1 MRTRALSAGLV
12 VFSLI
17 WGTVPQ
23 AFAVTDE
30 ERSAARAAAGQGAD
44 AFDAA
49 KWQEAVDL
57 FSRAEALVHSPIH
70 LLFIGRAQTKLGH
83 WVKAYEAFNRI
94 KRDGAPADAPP
105 AVKKAVEDGT
115 AELAQLEPQLP
126 YVAVSVK
133 NPSGQVEVK
142 MDGAVVPPALLGLMH
157 PVDPGQHQFQASN
170 GQSSSE
176 VVTTDVKPTTRHNVE
191 LVLGAAN
198 APIPAVAT
206 TPEQTPVAPPPTSDG
221 SGKTNG
227 LRIGSYAAFGVGA
240 AGLAVGTVFL
250 VQYLGT
256 KDDADKICPTS
267 TCPPE
272 KQAEQKS
279 KDSDAASQ
287 GTLAV
292 VGYAVGGVGIAAG
305 VTLFILS
312 SGSKKSAALEPGIRP
327 YIGYQTAGVVG
338 RF

>member
-1 MRTRALSAGLV
+1 MRSRAFSAGLL
-12 VFSLI
+12 VFSLM
-17 WGTVPQ
+17 WGAAPH

-30 ERSAARAAAGQGAD
+30 ERAAARAAAGQGAD

-57 FSRAEALVHSPIH
+57 FSRAETLVHSPIH
-70 LLFIGRAQTKLGH
+70 LLFIGRAQLKLGR
-83 WVKAYEAFNRI
+83 WVQAYEAFNRI
-94 KRDGAPADAPP
+94 KREGVPAGAPL
-105 AVKKAVEDGT
+105 AVKKAVEEGS

-133 NPSGQVEVK
+133 NPSGEVEVR
-142 MDGAVVPPALLGLMH
+142 MDGTVVPPALLGLMR

-170 GQSSSE
+170 GQASSE
-176 VVTTDVKPTTRHNVE
+176 VVTAEIKPATRQTVE
-191 LVLGAAN
+191 LELGAAS
-198 APIPAVAT
+198 APIPAVAA
-206 TPEQTPVAPPPTSDG
+206 TPEPSFAPPPPASDE
-221 SGKTNG
+221 SGTKSG

-250 VQYLGT
+250 LKHLGT
-256 KDDADKICPTS
+256 KDDADKICPTRS
-267 TCPPE
+267 CPVE
-272 KQAEQKS
+272 KQSEQKA

-292 VGYAVGGVGIAAG
+292 IGYAVGGAGIAAG
-305 VTLFILS
+305 VTLLILS
-312 SGSKKSAALEPGIRP
+312 SGSNESADHQPGIRP

>member
-1 MRTRALSAGLV
+1 MRSRAVSAGLL

-17 WGTVPQ
+17 WGSVPH

-30 ERSAARAAAGQGAD
+30 ERAAARAAAGQGAD

-57 FSRAEALVHSPIH
+57 FSRAETLVHSPIH

-83 WVKAYEAFNRI
+83 WVKAYEAFNLI
-94 KRDGAPADAPP
+94 KREGAPANAPP
-105 AVKKAVEDGT
+105 AVKKAVEEAA

-142 MDGAVVPPALLGLMH
+142 MDGAVVPPALLGLMR

-170 GQSSSE
+170 GQASSE
-176 VVTTDVKPTTRHNVE
+176 VVTAEVKPATRQNVE
-191 LVLGAAN
+191 LVLGAAS
-198 APIPAVAT
+198 APIPVA
-206 TPEQTPVAPPPTSDG
+206 APPPEQNPAAPPPASDEP
-221 SGKTNG
+221 SKTNG

-256 KDDADKICPTS
+256 KDDADKICPTPS
-267 TCPPE
+267 CPPD

-287 GTLAV
+287 GTLSV
-292 VGYAVGGVGIAAG
+292 VGYAVGGAGIAAG

-312 SGSKKSAALEPGIRP
+312 NTSKKSAELEPGIRP

>member
-1 MRTRALSAGLV
+1 MRSRAFSGSLL

-17 WGTVPQ
+17 WGSAPH

-30 ERSAARAAAGQGAD
+30 ERAAARAAAGQGAD
-44 AFDAA
+44 AFDAS

-57 FSRAEALVHSPIH
+57 FSRAEAVVHSPIH

-94 KRDGAPADAPP
+94 KREGAPADAPP
-105 AVKKAVEDGT
+105 AVKKAVEEGS

-142 MDGAVVPPALLGLMH
+142 MDGTVVPPALLGLMR

-170 GQSSSE
+170 GQASSE
-176 VVTTDVKPTTRHNVE
+176 VVTADIKPASRQNVE
-191 LVLGAAN
+191 LVLGAAT
-198 APIPAVAT
+198 APTPAVAT
-206 TPEQTPVAPPPTSDG
+206 TPDPSFAAPPPATDE
-221 SGKTNG
+221 SGTKSG

-250 VQYLGT
+250 LKHLGT
-256 KDDADKICPTS
+256 KDDADKICPTKS
-267 TCPPE
+267 CPLE
-272 KQAEQKS
+272 KQAEQKA
-279 KDSDAASQ
+279 KDDDAASQ

-292 VGYAVGGVGIAAG
+292 IGYAVGGAGIAAG
-305 VTLFILS
+305 VTLLILS
-312 SGSKKSAALEPGIRP
+312 SGSKDSAEHEPSIRP

>member
-1 MRTRALSAGLV
+1 M
-12 VFSLI
+12 I
-17 WGTVPQ
+17 WGSVPH

-30 ERSAARAAAGQGAD
+30 ERAAARAAAGQGAD

-49 KWQEAVDL
+49 KWQDAVDL
-57 FSRAEALVHSPIH
+57 FGRAEALVHSPIH
-70 LLFIGRAQTKLGH
+70 LLFIGRAQANLGH

-94 KRDGAPADAPP
+94 KREGAPADAPP

-115 AELAQLEPQLP
+115 AELARLEPQLP
-126 YVAVSVK
+126 YIAVSVK
-133 NPSGQVEVK
+133 NPTGQVEVK
-142 MDGAVVPPALLGLMH
+142 MDGTVVPPALLGLMR

-170 GQSSSE
+170 GLASSD
-176 VVTTDVKPTTRHNVE
+176 VVTADVKPATRQTVE
-191 LVLGAAN
+191 LVLGAAS
-198 APIPAVAT
+198 APVPAAAA
-206 TPEQTPVAPPPTSDG
+206 TPEPGPAAPPPASDESG
-221 SGKTNG
+221 SKNG

-250 VQYLGT
+250 VKYLGT
-256 KDDADKICPTS
+256 KDDADKICPTPS
-267 TCPPE
+267 CTPD

-292 VGYAVGGVGIAAG
+292 VGYAVGGAGIAAG
-305 VTLFILS
+305 VTLLILS
-312 SGSKKSAALEPGIRP
+312 SGSKKSAELEPGIRP
-327 YIGYQTAGVVG
+327 YFGYQTAGVVG